1 MCFMIMIKR
10 HCKNSLLY
18 EVIVAV
24 EFAAVFQASGPRED
38 TGNRVGAGWP
48 SLKVESR
55 IISLFAQL
63 P

>member
-1 MCFMIMIKR
+1 MCFVIMIRR

-24 EFAAVFQASGPRED
+24 EFAAVFQASGPCKD

-55 IISLFAQL
+55 II
-63 P
+63 